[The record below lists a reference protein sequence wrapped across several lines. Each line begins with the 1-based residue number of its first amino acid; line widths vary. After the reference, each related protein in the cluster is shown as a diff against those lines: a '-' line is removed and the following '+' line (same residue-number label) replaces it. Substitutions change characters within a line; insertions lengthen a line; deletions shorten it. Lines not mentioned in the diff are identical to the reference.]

1 MSHGF
6 FNQKIRQ
13 FLRDERGVLSFEWI
27 ILVTLVVIG
36 IIGGLRVMR
45 DTTVCQFGNIVQAAS
60 HLDQSCG
67 YKDPT
72 NGNCPYLKGGE
83 IIDNRANPTPNQ

>member
-1 MSHGF
+1 MKNLF
-6 FNQKIRQ
+6 FSRKLRQ

-45 DTTVCQFGNIVQAAS
+45 DTTVSQFGNIVQAAS
-60 HLDQSCG
+60 NLDQSCG
-67 YKDPT
+67 YKDT
-72 NGNCPYLKGGE
+72 TDGDCPYLTSGE
-83 IIDNRANPTPNQ
+83 IIDNRANPTNP

>member
-1 MSHGF
+1 MKNF
-6 FNQKIRQ
+6 FFSRKFRH

-67 YKDPT
+67 YRDST
-72 NGNCPYLKGGE
+72 NGNCPYLNNGE
-83 IIDNRANPTPNQ
+83 IIDKRANPTPNQ